1 MPSKNTIKTFTENSF
16 YHVYNR
22 GVEKRRIFEDREDY
36 QTFLKYLEVYLTP
49 TNILTSQKPPPRFN
63 LLNKNLSEEVKLIA
77 YCLMS
82 NHYHLIL
89 KQQSRNGITK
99 LMRQVQTAYSMYFNK
114 RNVRV
119 GPLFQGIYKAVPI
132 LNNEYLAHLSR
143 YIHRNPLERG
153 ANLRDFQWSSYT
165 YYILGE
171 PPVWLDPKPALEYFQ
186 SSNKNL
192 DYENF
197 VQTPEEKLDTNIN
210 LKDLILES

>member
-1 MPSKNTIKTFTENSF
+1 MPSKNTIKTFTENSY

-36 QTFLKYLEVYLTP
+36 QTFLKYLEIYLTP
-49 TNILTSQKPPPRFN
+49 TNILTAQKPPPRFN
-63 LLNKNLSEEVKLIA
+63 LLNRNLAGEVKLIT
-77 YCLMS
+77 YCLMP

-89 KQQSRNGITK
+89 KQTTRDGITK
-99 LMRQVQTAYSMYFNK
+99 LMRQIQTAYSMYFNK
-114 RNVRV
+114 RNSRV
-119 GPLFQGIYKAVPI
+119 GPLFQGIYKAAPI
-132 LNNEYLAHLSR
+132 LGDEYLVHLSR

-165 YYILGE
+165 YYILGS
-171 PPVWLDPKPALEYFQ
+171 PPVWLDPEPILAYFK
-186 SSNKNL
+186 SSNKNQ

-197 VQTPEEKLDTNIN
+197 VETAEEKLDTNIN